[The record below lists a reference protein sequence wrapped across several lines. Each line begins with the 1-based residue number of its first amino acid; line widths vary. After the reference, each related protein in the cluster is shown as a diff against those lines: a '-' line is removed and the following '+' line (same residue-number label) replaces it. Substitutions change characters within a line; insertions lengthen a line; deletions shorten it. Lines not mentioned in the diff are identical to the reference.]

1 MTTTE
6 EIWSLLIS
14 KAILK
19 FFHFKFKLLELNEL
33 NEENESTMT
42 FLYNGDIINSLSGM
56 FTLKYSLIE
65 QHDFAWEYLKMTMS
79 EGNFNLNN
87 FKVILMKT
95 NNKIYKHK
103 TKQRLLSQMML
114 SSDQHQAFGQCI
126 EGKKQFLEQ
135 IFNGGS
141 KEKL

>member
-1 MTTTE
+1 MDDYFPIDVMHRKSILPMTTTE
-6 EIWSLLIS
+6 EIWSLLVS

-65 QHDFAWEYLKMTMS
+65 
-79 EGNFNLNN
+79 
-87 FKVILMKT
+87 
-95 NNKIYKHK
+95 
-103 TKQRLLSQMML
+103 
-114 SSDQHQAFGQCI
+114 
-126 EGKKQFLEQ
+126 
-135 IFNGGS
+135 
-141 KEKL
+141 